1 MEYFPDADAFC
12 TRHEQGLAQLLW
24 CCCAADLETP
34 VSAWLK
40 LTREPYEGEASS
52 QESSQKRRACLFE
65 SVEGGRHRGRYSI
78 LALAPDLLV
87 RAVGGQ
93 IEVCR
98 AGEKPSNKARE
109 VFVPYAKNGIAGLR
123 ALWAESRIEPVDC
136 PQDFP
141 PMSSG
146 LFGYM
151 GFETV
156 RLFEDIGEQKACPLR
171 MPEWFFIRPA
181 LTAIFDSL
189 KSCVW
194 LVASSHASLD
204 RKRSATQAYS
214 LAKSLLEEGLA
225 RLLAPLTEPLTKSL
239 SKSLTKPSDWQSL
252 VSSPSPRSPS
262 PRPVSSTTTRSD
274 FLSSVARAKEHIA
287 AGDCFQIVLSQRFS
301 CPFESDPFAYYRAL
315 RRVNPSPYL
324 YFLDFGEDG
333 IVAGSSPETLVRV
346 SGDKVV
352 VRPLAGTR
360 PRGASDAEDWALE
373 QELLADEKE
382 RAEHLMLIDL
392 GRNDVGR
399 VARAGSVRLTE
410 RFGIERY
417 SQVMHIVSHVEGI
430 LARDKD
436 ALDALVAGFPAG
448 TVSGAPKVR
457 AMQIITAL
465 EPHARGLYA
474 GGIGWL
480 GSNGDLDTCIALR
493 TAVVRG
499 GRLHVQVGAG
509 IVADSVAEREFEE
522 CENKARAL
530 FKAAEMVQ

>member
-1 MEYFPDADAFC
+1 MESFPNAAEF
-12 TRHEQGLAQLLW
+12 RAQHERGVAQLLW
-24 CCCAADLETP
+24 CCCSADLETP

-40 LTREPYEGEASS
+40 LTRTSYPVASRARAS
-52 QESSQKRRACLFE
+52 ESDAGGQHGYSCLFE

-78 LALAPDLLV
+78 IALAPDLLV
-87 RAVGGQ
+87 RATEGR

-98 AGEKPSNKARE
+98 AGNDDPVPSSNRQNFQAFDKQ
-109 VFVPYAKNGIAGLR
+109 GIAGLR
-123 ALWAESRIEPVDC
+123 ALWAESRIEPVDV

-156 RLFEDIGEQKACPLR
+156 RQFEQIGKRKPDPLG

-194 LVASSHASLD
+194 LIASSHASLY
-204 RKRSATQAYS
+204 RRQSATEAYRSARA
-214 LAKSLLEEGLA
+214 LLEEGLA
-225 RLLAPLTEPLTKSL
+225 RLRTPVSET
-239 SKSLTKPSDWQSL
+239 SDWQSL
-252 VSSPSPRSPS
+252 VSSSSPS
-262 PRPVSSTTTRSD
+262 PRPISSTTRRED
-274 FLSSVARAKEHIA
+274 FLKGVLRAKEHIV
-287 AGDCFQIVLSQRFS
+287 AGDCFQVVLSQRFS
-301 CPFESDPFAYYRAL
+301 CPFASDPFAYYRAL
-315 RRVNPSPYL
+315 RRMNPSPYL
-324 YFLDFGEDG
+324 YFLNFGEDG
-333 IVAGSSPETLVRV
+333 VVVGSSPETLVRV

-360 PRGASDAEDWALE
+360 PRGSTAAEDWALE

-399 VARAGSVRLTE
+399 VSRAGSVRLTE

-417 SQVMHIVSHVEGI
+417 SQVMHIVSHVEGR
-430 LARDKD
+430 LAENKD

-457 AMQIITAL
+457 AIQIITDL

-474 GGIGWL
+474 GGVGWL

-493 TAVVRG
+493 TAVIRG

-530 FKAAEMVQ
+530 FRAAEAVK

>member
-1 MEYFPDADAFC
+1 MSVAIDCFPDIAAFRA
-12 TRHEQGLAQLLW
+12 RHERGEAQLLW
-24 CCCAADLETP
+24 CCCSADLETP

-40 LTREPYEGEASS
+40 LTRGAPYEGEARG
-52 QESSQKRRACLFE
+52 QKQRACLFE

-78 LALAPDLLV
+78 IALAPDLLV
-87 RAVGGQ
+87 RAVGGR

-98 AGEKPSNKARE
+98 AGETPLDKTASDKAGFTPFE
-109 VFVPYAKNGIAGLR
+109 TEGIAGLR
-123 ALWAESRIEPVDC
+123 ALWAESRIEHGDG

-156 RLFEDIGEQKACPLR
+156 RLFEEIPEQKVDPLR

-194 LVASSHASLD
+194 LVASSHDSLY
-204 RKRSATQAYS
+204 RKRSAEEAYRV
-214 LAKSLLEEGLA
+214 AKKLLEQGLT
-225 RLLAPLTEPLTKSL
+225 RLRTPLAQA
-239 SKSLTKPSDWQSL
+239 SDWQSL
-252 VSSPSPRSPS
+252 ASSSPLPP
-262 PRPVSSTTTRSD
+262 PVSSTRRAD
-274 FLSSVARAKEHIA
+274 FLSDVARAKEHIA
-287 AGDCFQIVLSQRFS
+287 AGDCFQVVLSQRFS
-301 CPFESDPFAYYRAL
+301 CPFTADPFAYYRAL

-324 YFLDFGEDG
+324 YFLDFGEEG
-333 IVAGSSPETLVRV
+333 VVAGSSPETLVRV

-360 PRGASDAEDWALE
+360 PRGRSVAEDRALE
-373 QELLADEKE
+373 KELLADEKE
-382 RAEHLMLIDL
+382 LAEHLMLIDL
-392 GRNDVGR
+392 GRNDVGQ

-417 SQVMHIVSHVEGI
+417 SQVMHIVSHVEGL
-430 LARDKD
+430 LAKDKD

-457 AMQIITAL
+457 AMQIIAEL

-493 TAVVRG
+493 TAIVRG

-509 IVADSVAEREFEE
+509 IVADSVAEREYEE

-530 FKAAEMVQ
+530 FKAAEMTR

>member
-1 MEYFPDADAFC
+1 MNLLRGFAVAMDCFPDLEEFRA
-12 TRHEQGLAQLLW
+12 RHERGVAQLLW
-24 CCCAADLETP
+24 CCCSADLETP

-40 LTREPYEGEASS
+40 LTRAPYEGEASLR
-52 QESSQKRRACLFE
+52 ERRACLFE

-78 LALAPDLLV
+78 IALAPNLLV
-87 RAVGGQ
+87 RAVGGN

-98 AGEKPSNKARE
+98 AGETPRKE
-109 VFVPYAKNGIAGLR
+109 QMFVPFEKKGMAGLH

-156 RLFEDIGEQKACPLR
+156 RLFEEISAQKEDPLG

-194 LVASSHASLD
+194 LVANSHASLD
-204 RKRSATQAYS
+204 RKQSATEAYS
-214 LAKSLLEEGLA
+214 VAQKLLEEGLA
-225 RLLAPLTEPLTKSL
+225 RLRTPLTQAN
-239 SKSLTKPSDWQSL
+239 DWQSL
-252 VSSPSPRSPS
+252 AASPPS
-262 PRPVSSTTTRSD
+262 RPISSTTTRAD
-274 FLSSVARAKEHIA
+274 FLSHVACAKEHIA

-301 CPFESDPFAYYRAL
+301 CPFTSDPFAYYRAL

-333 IVAGSSPETLVRV
+333 VVAGSSPETLVRV

-360 PRGASDAEDWALE
+360 PRGSNLAEDQALE

-417 SQVMHIVSHVEGI
+417 SQVMHIVSHVEGR
-430 LARDKD
+430 LAQDKD

-457 AMQIITAL
+457 AMQIIAEM

-493 TAVVRG
+493 TAIVRK

-509 IVADSVAEREFEE
+509 IVADSVPERGYEE

-530 FKAAEMVQ
+530 FKAAEMVR

>member
-1 MEYFPDADAFC
+1 M
-12 TRHEQGLAQLLW
+12 AQLLW
-24 CCCAADLETP
+24 CCCSADLETP

-40 LTREPYEGEASS
+40 LTRAPYEVEANS
-52 QESSQKRRACLFE
+52 QERRACLFE

-78 LALAPDLLV
+78 IALAPDLLV
-87 RAVGGQ
+87 RAFEGR

-98 AGEKPSNKARE
+98 AGETFADGKG
-109 VFVPYAKNGIAGLR
+109 FVPFEKKGIAGLR
-123 ALWAESRIEPVDC
+123 ALWTESRIEPVDV

-156 RLFEDIGEQKACPLR
+156 RLFEDIFERKNDPLR

-194 LVASSHASLD
+194 LIASSHASVY
-204 RKRSATQAYS
+204 RKRSATEAHRV
-214 LAKSLLEEGLA
+214 AKTLLQEGLA
-225 RLLAPLTEPLTKSL
+225 RLRTPLTEAG
-239 SKSLTKPSDWQSL
+239 DWQPL
-252 VSSPSPRSPS
+252 ASSTSA
-262 PRPVSSTTTRSD
+262 RPVSSTTTRAGY
-274 FLSSVARAKEHIA
+274 LSGVARAKEHIA
-287 AGDCFQIVLSQRFS
+287 AGDCFQVVLSQRFS
-301 CPFESDPFAYYRAL
+301 CPFAADPFAYYRAL

-333 IVAGSSPETLVRV
+333 VVAGSSPETLVRV

-360 PRGASDAEDWALE
+360 PRGGFDAEDKALE
-373 QELLADEKE
+373 RELLADEKE

-399 VARAGSVRLTE
+399 VSRAGSVRLTE

-417 SQVMHIVSHVEGI
+417 SQVMHIVSHVEGR
-430 LARDKD
+430 LAQGKD

-457 AMQIITAL
+457 AMQIITEL

-480 GSNGDLDTCIALR
+480 GANGDLDTCIALR
-493 TAVVRG
+493 TAIVRD

-509 IVADSVAEREFEE
+509 IVADSVPEREFEE

-530 FKAAEMVQ
+530 FKAAETV